1 MDKLEITWTYKYEK
15 ESGHNANL
23 VSHLLVFKT
32 SQTLFSLNSKIFAGC
47 QNVNLFAK
55 FFLLL

>member
-32 SQTLFSLNSKIFAGC
+32 SQTLLS
-47 QNVNLFAK
+47 QQ
-55 FFLLL
+55 